1 MSNELDALMMQAGA
15 VDAQIAATAPE
26 AVQAAEEQQ
35 VLLSVADEN
44 KRGVLLVLG
53 TALPVLGK
61 LYPSLLAVYTDEA
74 QAAIAETVGPLLAKH
89 GIDLKDFGGNYR
101 EEIAAALVCGPIAWA
116 TVQAVKADI
125 AARAE
130 APQQPAKPL
139 PAGPAAKPGDIAYRA
154 PEAPPEAGKAVET
167 LGTPAE
173 LSGA

>member
-1 MSNELDALMMQAGA
+1 MSATELDGLEMLADQ
-15 VDAQIAATAPE
+15 VDSQVAATAP
-26 AVQAAEEQQ
+26 AAMQAEQEQQ

-44 KRGVLLVLG
+44 KRGVMLVLG

-74 QAAIAETVGPLLAKH
+74 QAAIAETIGPLLAKH

-125 AARAE
+125 AARIE
-130 APQQPAKPL
+130 QPQQTAKPATL
-139 PAGPAAKPGDIAYRA
+139 KGAPKPGDTDYREPA
-154 PEAPPEAGKAVET
+154 QAGAVAD
-167 LGTPAE
+167 LGTPSE
-173 LSGA
+173 LGGS

>member
-1 MSNELDALMMQAGA
+1 MSAELDALEMQAA
-15 VDAQIAATAPE
+15 QVDGQVAATAPE

-61 LYPSLLAVYTDEA
+61 LYPSLQAVYTDEA
-74 QAAIAETVGPLLAKH
+74 QAAIAETLGPLLAKH

-125 AARAE
+125 AARMETKPQAE
-130 APQQPAKPL
+130 KPKPIRAAP
-139 PAGPAAKPGDIAYRA
+139 KPGDYDYR
-154 PEAPPEAGKAVET
+154 PDGAGPVAD
-167 LGTPAE
+167 LGTPPE
-173 LSGA
+173 LGGS